1 MTTPLPSSLGPL
13 QVIPPGLLGFFQLK
27 SAGVLPSLLSYEV
40 QPSLEMRDWYFQAR
54 QLDEVAQF
62 GQAPTSIAITTGTGS
77 GPQGFGLTG
86 GPAKVP
92 AGQYW
97 YVTEAQA
104 SVSVPAADSFR
115 GAIFTNNPLGTN
127 VLIRGPDFQD
137 TVTARNRVDHVRSD
151 HPFWLGPGD
160 TFGIM
165 LYDIVSVA
173 GLTFFFKLRFTP
185 LPI

>member
-54 QLDEVAQF
+54 QQDEISFF
-62 GQAPTSIAITTGTGS
+62 GAVPISNSLTTGSQGA
-77 GPQGFGLTG
+77 QGFSAGVT
-86 GPAKVP
+86 PQVP
-92 AGQYW
+92 RGQYW
-97 YVTEAQA
+97 YVTEATA
-104 SVSVPAADSFR
+104 GVTAFIAAADTIRVALMTFN
-115 GAIFTNNPLGTN
+115 ALGGNTI
-127 VLIRGPDFQD
+127 LRGPDYND
-137 TVTARNRVDHVRSD
+137 LITARTRSVQCRND

-160 TFGIM
+160 TFGLM
-165 LYDIVSVA
+165 VYDILSVA
-173 GLTFFFKLRFTP
+173 GITFNLRLRFTP